1 MREPQNHPGAG
12 RGTPELVLV
21 QEGQEER
28 LQGPDPTSPAP
39 GLGRQAA
46 QPRKVGGTGIRERQS
61 HPSTRRASQGLLA
74 GRRTEQIRG
83 CRSRPDPT
91 VSEVEGAPDT
101 PSGAPPP
108 RPRSPDLTSASGV
121 PPLVPDAD
129 ARPQPAAYSRQPRS
143 RPCPRRPRFPAPAR
157 RDALKARL
165 AAHVR
170 RQKSRP
176 RPRPAARSA
185 PGAAGGPARCGWKS
199 PSSRAPGRG
208 RSAAGRT

>member
-1 MREPQNHPGAG
+1 MQILGQTRGGDTDWEGELQPPSPEVGGTRVREPQNHPGAG

-83 CRSRPDPT
+83 CRSRP
-91 VSEVEGAPDT
+91 VLAP
-101 PSGAPPP
+101 
-108 RPRSPDLTSASGV
+108 
-121 PPLVPDAD
+121 
-129 ARPQPAAYSRQPRS
+129 
-143 RPCPRRPRFPAPAR
+143 
-157 RDALKARL
+157 
-165 AAHVR
+165 
-170 RQKSRP
+170 
-176 RPRPAARSA
+176 
-185 PGAAGGPARCGWKS
+185 
-199 PSSRAPGRG
+199 
-208 RSAAGRT
+208 